1 MADRPAVALVSDPE
15 TARHLLDPLRVRI
28 LELAREPASASDL
41 AGRIDM
47 GRQRL
52 NYHVKQLVAAGL
64 LEPAGSR
71 VKRGLEEKFYRAS
84 ALSYVIAPQA
94 TGAMAPP
101 ESAVG
106 TGSGT
111 DLVALS
117 SLVLADLAWLQQHAD
132 GKRAAAAVQSTVRLA
147 TAAQRKA
154 FLQAL
159 QEAVDKVAEAH
170 GAKGP
175 AAGPVYRVVLSASP
189 KPDPSA

>member
-1 MADRPAVALVSDPE
+1 VADRPAVAIVSDPE
-15 TARHLLDPLRVRI
+15 KARHLLDPLRVRI
-28 LELAREPASASDL
+28 LELARDPASASDL
-41 AGRIDM
+41 AGRMDL

-71 VKRGLEEKFYRAS
+71 VRRGLEERFYRAS

-101 ESAVG
+101 ESAAG
-106 TGSGT
+106 

-117 SLVLADLAWLQQHAD
+117 SLVLADLAWFQQHPD
-132 GKRAAAAVQSTVRLA
+132 GRRSPGAVQAMVRLG

-159 QEAVDKVAEAH
+159 QEAVDRLAETH
-170 GAKGP
+170 GSKG
-175 AAGPVYRVVLSASP
+175 AGAGLAYRVVVAASP
-189 KPDPSA
+189 KPE

>member
-15 TARHLLDPLRVRI
+15 KARHLLDPLRVRI
-28 LELAREPASASDL
+28 LELARDPASASDL
-41 AGRIDM
+41 AGRMDL

-71 VKRGLEEKFYRAS
+71 VRRGLEEKFYRAS

-101 ESAVG
+101 ETAAAG
-106 TGSGT
+106 G

-117 SLVLADLAWLQQHAD
+117 SLVLGDLAWLQQHGD
-132 GKRAAAAVQSTVRLA
+132 GKRAPAAVQATVRLA

-159 QEAVDKVAEAH
+159 QEALDKVAEAH
-170 GAKGP
+170 GGKGAASGP
-175 AAGPVYRVVLSASP
+175 AYRVVLSASP
-189 KPDPSA
+189 RPD